1 MNSKLILGTVQFG
14 LNYGINNII
23 GKMSEPKIFELLENA
38 FDLGLRTLDTA
49 EAYGNAH
56 IVISNFHKQSKK
68 RFNIITKY
76 SSSNFDY
83 PIDLVERIQ
92 LHCSNFNVNYLE
104 GYMFHSY
111 SDFKININNDPN
123 VLDNIKNSGLVKKIG
138 VSVYANDEIEDLLNF
153 KNINLIQLPFNLF
166 DNEYQRKEILE
177 KAKKRNIEI
186 HTRSVFLQGL
196 FFKNINTL
204 NTILLPFKNDLIKL
218 GLILKNYN
226 IDMNSLALNY
236 AINKPYIDKVLIGVD
251 SLEQLKYNIKA
262 TENDFDKSIY
272 EKIDCIQIKNTKLLN
287 PSNWKI

>member
-14 LNYGINNII
+14 LDYGINNTI
-23 GKMSEPKIFELLENA
+23 GKLSEDQVFELLENA
-38 FDLGLRTLDTA
+38 YDLGVRTLDTA

-56 IVISNFHKQSKK
+56 SIISNFHKQSKK
-68 RFNIITKY
+68 RFNIISKY

-83 PIDLVERIQ
+83 PIYLVERIQ
-92 LHCSNFNVNYLE
+92 VHCSNFNVNYLE

-111 SDFKININNDPN
+111 NDFKININNDPN

-138 VSVYANDEIEDLLNF
+138 VSAYSNDEIEDLLNF

-196 FFKNINTL
+196 FFKDFNTL
-204 NTILLPFKNDLIKL
+204 TNCLLPLKNNLSEL
-218 GLILKNYN
+218 SLILKNNN
-226 IDMNSLALNY
+226 ISIESLALNY
-236 AINKPYIDKVLIGVD
+236 PLNKTYIDKVLIGVD
-251 SLEQLKYNIKA
+251 SLEQLKNNIKA
-262 TENDFDKSIY
+262 TENDFNKSIY
-272 EKIDCIQIKNTKLLN
+272 KKIDCIQIKNTKLLN

>member
-14 LNYGINNII
+14 LNYGVNNSI
-23 GKMSEPKIFELLENA
+23 GKMSEDQVFELLENA
-38 FDLGLRTLDTA
+38 YDLGIKTLDTA

-56 IVISNFHKQSKK
+56 SVISNFHKQSKK
-68 RFNIITKY
+68 RFNIISKY

-92 LHCSNFNVNYLE
+92 VHCSNFNVNYLE

-111 SDFKININNDPN
+111 NDFKMNINNDPN
-123 VLDNIKNSGLVKKIG
+123 VLDKIKNSGLVKKIG
-138 VSVYANDEIEDLLNF
+138 VSVYSNDEIEDLLNF

-166 DNEYQRKEILE
+166 DNEYQRKEIIE
-177 KAKKRNIEI
+177 KVKKRNIEI

-196 FFKNINTL
+196 FFKDINTL
-204 NTILLPFKNDLIKL
+204 TNCLLPLKHNLSKL
-218 GLILKNYN
+218 SLILKNNN
-226 IDMNSLALNY
+226 ISIESLALNY
-236 AINKPYIDKVLIGVD
+236 PLNKTYVDKVLIGVD
-251 SLEQLKYNIKA
+251 SLEQLKNNIKA

>member
-14 LNYGINNII
+14 LNYGINNTI
-23 GKMSEPKIFELLENA
+23 GKMSEDKVFELLENA
-38 FDLGLRTLDTA
+38 YDLGVRTLDTA

-56 IVISNFHKQSKK
+56 SVISNFHKQSKK
-68 RFNIITKY
+68 RFNIISKY

-83 PIDLVERIQ
+83 PIDLVERIRV
-92 LHCSNFNVNYLE
+92 HCSNFNINYLE

-111 SDFKININNDPN
+111 NDFKMNINNDPN

-138 VSVYANDEIEDLLNF
+138 VSVYSNDEIEDLLNF

-177 KAKKRNIEI
+177 KAKKRNIQN

-196 FFKNINTL
+196 FFKDINTL
-204 NTILLPFKNDLIKL
+204 TNCLLPLKNNLSKL
-218 GLILKNYN
+218 SLILKNYN
-226 IDMNSLALNY
+226 ISMDSLALNY
-236 AINKPYIDKVLIGVD
+236 PLNKTYVDKVLIGVD
-251 SLEQLKYNIKA
+251 SLEQLKNNIKA

>member
-1 MNSKLILGTVQFG
+1 MISKLILGTVQFG
-14 LNYGINNII
+14 LNYGINNTI
-23 GKMSEPKIFELLENA
+23 GKLTEDQVFELLETA
-38 FDLGLRTLDTA
+38 YELGIRTLDTA

-56 IVISNFHKQSKK
+56 SIISSFHKQSKK
-68 RFNIITKY
+68 RFNIISKY

-83 PIDLVERIQ
+83 PIDFVERIKV
-92 LHCSNFNVNYLE
+92 HCSNFNVNYLE

-111 SDFKININNDPN
+111 NDFKMNINNDPN

-138 VSVYANDEIEDLLNF
+138 VSVHSNDEIEDLLNF
-153 KNINLIQLPFNLF
+153 KNIDLIQLPFNLF

-196 FFKNINTL
+196 FFKDINMLT
-204 NTILLPFKNDLIKL
+204 NCLLP
-218 GLILKNYN
+218 LKNN
-226 IDMNSLALNY
+226 LSELSLISKNNNLSIESLALNY
-236 AINKPYIDKVLIGVD
+236 PLNKTYIDKVLIGVD
-251 SLEQLKYNIKA
+251 SLEQLKKNIKA

>member
-1 MNSKLILGTVQFG
+1 MISKLILGTVQFG
-14 LNYGINNII
+14 LNYGINNTI
-23 GKMSEPKIFELLENA
+23 GKLTEDQVFELLETA
-38 FDLGLRTLDTA
+38 YELGVRTLDTA

-56 IVISNFHKQSKK
+56 SIISNFHKQSKK
-68 RFNIITKY
+68 RFNIISKY

-83 PIDLVERIQ
+83 PIDFVERIKV
-92 LHCSNFNVNYLE
+92 HCSNFNVNYLE

-111 SDFKININNDPN
+111 NDFKMNINNDPN

-138 VSVYANDEIEDLLNF
+138 VSVHSNDEIEDLLNF
-153 KNINLIQLPFNLF
+153 KNIDLIQLSFNLF

-196 FFKNINTL
+196 FFKDINMLT
-204 NTILLPFKNDLIKL
+204 NCLLP
-218 GLILKNYN
+218 LKNN
-226 IDMNSLALNY
+226 LSELSLISKNNNLSIESLALNY
-236 AINKPYIDKVLIGVD
+236 PLNKTYIDKVLIGVD
-251 SLEQLKYNIKA
+251 SLEQLKKNIKA
-262 TENDFDKSIY
+262 TENNFDKSIY

>member
-1 MNSKLILGTVQFG
+1 
-14 LNYGINNII
+14 
-23 GKMSEPKIFELLENA
+23 
-38 FDLGLRTLDTA
+38 
-49 EAYGNAH
+49 
-56 IVISNFHKQSKK
+56 
-68 RFNIITKY
+68 
-76 SSSNFDY
+76 
-83 PIDLVERIQ
+83 
-92 LHCSNFNVNYLE
+92 
-104 GYMFHSY
+104 MFHSY
-111 SDFKININNDPN
+111 NDFKMNINNDPK
-123 VLDNIKNSGLVKKIG
+123 VLDKIKNSGLVKKIG
-138 VSVYANDEIEDLLNF
+138 VSVYSNDEIEELINY
-153 KNINLIQLPFNLF
+153 KNIGLIQLPFNLF

-251 SLEQLKYNIKA
+251 SLEQLKNNIKA
-262 TENDFDKSIY
+262 TESICDKSIY
-272 EKIDCIQIKNTKLLN
+272 RKIDTIKVENTELLN

>member
-14 LNYGINNII
+14 LHYGINNTI
-23 GKMSEPKIFELLENA
+23 GKLTEDQVFELLETA
-38 FDLGLRTLDTA
+38 YELGIRTLDTA

-56 IVISNFHKQSKK
+56 SIISSFHKQSKK
-68 RFNIITKY
+68 RFNIISKY

-92 LHCSNFNVNYLE
+92 VHCSNFNVNYLE

-111 SDFKININNDPN
+111 NDFKININNDPN

-138 VSVYANDEIEDLLNF
+138 VSAYSNDEIEDLLNF

-196 FFKNINTL
+196 FFKDFNTL
-204 NTILLPFKNDLIKL
+204 TNCLLPLKNNLSEL
-218 GLILKNYN
+218 SLILKNNN
-226 IDMNSLALNY
+226 ISIESLALNY
-236 AINKPYIDKVLIGVD
+236 PLNKTYIDKVLIGVD
-251 SLEQLKYNIKA
+251 SLEQLKNNIKA

>member
-14 LNYGINNII
+14 LDYGINNNT
-23 GKMSEPKIFELLENA
+23 GKLSEDQVFELLERA
-38 FDLGLRTLDTA
+38 YELGIRTLDTA

-56 IVISNFHKQSKK
+56 SIISNFHKQSKK
-68 RFNIITKY
+68 RFNIISKY

-92 LHCSNFNVNYLE
+92 VHCSNFNVNYLE

-111 SDFKININNDPN
+111 NDFKMNINNDPN

-138 VSVYANDEIEDLLNF
+138 VSVYSNDEIEDLLNF

-196 FFKNINTL
+196 FFKDINTL
-204 NTILLPFKNDLIKL
+204 TNGLLPLKNNLSEL
-218 GLILKNYN
+218 SLILKNYN
-226 IDMNSLALNY
+226 LSMDSLALNY
-236 AINKPYIDKVLIGVD
+236 PLNKTYIDKVLIGVD
-251 SLEQLKYNIKA
+251 SLEQLKNNIKA

-272 EKIDCIQIKNTKLLN
+272 EEVDCIQIENIKLLN

>member
-14 LNYGINNII
+14 LRYGINNTI
-23 GKMSEPKIFELLENA
+23 GKLTEDQVFELLETA
-38 FDLGLRTLDTA
+38 YDLGVRTLDTA

-56 IVISNFHKQSKK
+56 SVISNFHKQSKK
-68 RFNIITKY
+68 RFNIISKY

-83 PIDLVERIQ
+83 SIDLVERIQ
-92 LHCSNFNVNYLE
+92 VHCSNFNVNYLE

-111 SDFKININNDPN
+111 NDFKMNINNNPN

-138 VSVYANDEIEDLLNF
+138 VSAYSNNEIEDLLNF

-177 KAKKRNIEI
+177 KAKKKKIEI

-196 FFKNINTL
+196 FFKDINTL
-204 NTILLPFKNDLIKL
+204 TNCLLPLKNNLSEL
-218 GLILKNYN
+218 SLILKNNN
-226 IDMNSLALNY
+226 ISIESLALNY
-236 AINKPYIDKVLIGVD
+236 PLNKTYIDKVLIGVD
-251 SLEQLKYNIKA
+251 SLEQLKNNIKA

>member
-14 LNYGINNII
+14 LRYGINNTI
-23 GKMSEPKIFELLENA
+23 GKLTEDQVFELLETA
-38 FDLGLRTLDTA
+38 YDLGVRTLDTA

-56 IVISNFHKQSKK
+56 SVISNFHKQSKK
-68 RFNIITKY
+68 RFNIISKY

-83 PIDLVERIQ
+83 PIDLVERIKV
-92 LHCSNFNVNYLE
+92 HCSNFNVNYLE

-111 SDFKININNDPN
+111 NDFKMNINNDPN

-138 VSVYANDEIEDLLNF
+138 VSVYSNDEIEDLLNF
-153 KNINLIQLPFNLF
+153 KNIDLIQLPFNLF

-196 FFKNINTL
+196 FFKDINTL
-204 NTILLPFKNDLIKL
+204 TNCLLPLKNNLIEL
-218 GLILKNYN
+218 SLILKNNN
-226 IDMNSLALNY
+226 ISIESLALNY
-236 AINKPYIDKVLIGVD
+236 PLNKTYVDKVLIGVD
-251 SLEQLKYNIKA
+251 SLEQLKNNIKA

>member
-1 MNSKLILGTVQFG
+1 MISKLILGTVQFG
-14 LNYGINNII
+14 LNYGINKTI
-23 GKMSEPKIFELLENA
+23 GKLTEDQVFELLETA
-38 FDLGLRTLDTA
+38 YELGVRTLDTA

-56 IVISNFHKQSKK
+56 SIISNFHKQSKK
-68 RFNIITKY
+68 RFNIISKY

-83 PIDLVERIQ
+83 PIDFVERIKV
-92 LHCSNFNVNYLE
+92 HCSNFNVNYLE

-111 SDFKININNDPN
+111 NDFKMNINNDPN

-138 VSVYANDEIEDLLNF
+138 VSVHSNDEIEDLLNF
-153 KNINLIQLPFNLF
+153 KNIDLIQLSFNLF

-196 FFKNINTL
+196 FFKDINMLT
-204 NTILLPFKNDLIKL
+204 NCLLPLKNNLSEL
-218 GLILKNYN
+218 SLILKNNN
-226 IDMNSLALNY
+226 ISIESLALNY
-236 AINKPYIDKVLIGVD
+236 PLNKTYIDKVLIGVD
-251 SLEQLKYNIKA
+251 SLEQLKKNIKA

>member
-14 LNYGINNII
+14 LDYGINNTI
-23 GKMSEPKIFELLENA
+23 GKLSEDQVFELLETA
-38 FDLGLRTLDTA
+38 YDLEIRTLDTA

-56 IVISNFHKQSKK
+56 SIISNFHKQSKK
-68 RFNIITKY
+68 RFNIISKY

-92 LHCSNFNVNYLE
+92 VHCSNFNVNYLE

-111 SDFKININNDPN
+111 DDFKMNINNDPN

-138 VSVYANDEIEDLLNF
+138 VSVHSNYEIDELLNY
-153 KNINLIQLPFNLF
+153 KNIGLIQLPFNLF

-186 HTRSVFLQGL
+186 HTRSTFLQGL
-196 FFKNINTL
+196 FFKDVNTL
-204 NTILLPFKNDLIKL
+204 QKNLLPLKKDLSDLSLLSKKNNKALAE
-218 GLILKNYN
+218 
-226 IDMNSLALNY
+226 LALNY
-236 AINKPYIDKVLIGVD
+236 PLSKSYIDKVLIGVD
-251 SLEQLKYNIKA
+251 SLEQLKNNIKA
-262 TENDFDKSIY
+262 TENEFDKFIY
-272 EKIDCIQIKNTKLLN
+272 EKVDCIQIENTKLLN

>member
-14 LNYGINNII
+14 LNYGINNTI
-23 GKMSEPKIFELLENA
+23 GKMSEDKVFELLENA
-38 FDLGLRTLDTA
+38 YDLGVKILDTA

-56 IVISNFHKQSKK
+56 SVISNFHKQSKK
-68 RFNIITKY
+68 RFNIISKY

-92 LHCSNFNVNYLE
+92 VHCSNFNVNYLE

-111 SDFKININNDPN
+111 NDFKMNINKDPN

-138 VSVYANDEIEDLLNF
+138 VSVYSNDEIEDLLNF

-186 HTRSVFLQGL
+186 HTRSAFLQGL
-196 FFKNINTL
+196 FFKDVNTL
-204 NTILLPFKNDLIKL
+204 HKNLLPLKKDLSDLILLSKKS
-218 GLILKNYN
+218 N
-226 IDMNSLALNY
+226 ISLAELALNY
-236 AINKPYIDKVLIGVD
+236 PLSKSYIDKVLIGVD
-251 SLEQLKYNIKA
+251 SLEQLKYNIKV
-262 TENDFDKSIY
+262 TENKFDKLIY
-272 EKIDCIQIKNTKLLN
+272 EKVDCIQIENTKLLN

>member
-1 MNSKLILGTVQFG
+1 MISKLILGTVQFG
-14 LNYGINNII
+14 LNYGINNTI
-23 GKMSEPKIFELLENA
+23 GKLTEDQVFELLETA
-38 FDLGLRTLDTA
+38 YELGVRTLDTA

-56 IVISNFHKQSKK
+56 SIISNFHKQSKK
-68 RFNIITKY
+68 RFNIISKY

-83 PIDLVERIQ
+83 SIDFVERIKV
-92 LHCSNFNVNYLE
+92 HCSNFNVNYLE

-111 SDFKININNDPN
+111 NDFKMNINNDPN

-138 VSVYANDEIEDLLNF
+138 VSVHSNDEIEDLLNF
-153 KNINLIQLPFNLF
+153 KNIDLIQLPFNLF

-196 FFKNINTL
+196 FFKDINMLT
-204 NTILLPFKNDLIKL
+204 NCLLP
-218 GLILKNYN
+218 LKNN
-226 IDMNSLALNY
+226 LSELSLISKNNNLSIESLALNY
-236 AINKPYIDKVLIGVD
+236 PLNKTYIDKVLIGVD
-251 SLEQLKYNIKA
+251 SLEQLKKNIKA

>member
-14 LNYGINNII
+14 LNYGINNTI
-23 GKMSEPKIFELLENA
+23 GKLTEDQVFELLESA
-38 FDLGLRTLDTA
+38 YELGVRTLDTA

-56 IVISNFHKQSKK
+56 SVISNFHKQSKK
-68 RFNIITKY
+68 RFNIISKY

-83 PIDLVERIQ
+83 PIDLVERIKV
-92 LHCSNFNVNYLE
+92 HCSNFNVNYLE

-111 SDFKININNDPN
+111 NDFKMNINPN

-138 VSVYANDEIEDLLNF
+138 VSVYSNDEIEDLLNF

-196 FFKNINTL
+196 FFKDINTL
-204 NTILLPFKNDLIKL
+204 TNCLLPLKNNLSEL
-218 GLILKNYN
+218 SLILKNNN
-226 IDMNSLALNY
+226 ISIESLALNY
-236 AINKPYIDKVLIGVD
+236 PLNKTYIDKVLIGVD
-251 SLEQLKYNIKA
+251 SLEQLKKNIKA
-262 TENDFDKSIY
+262 TENDFDESIY

>member
-14 LNYGINNII
+14 LDYGINNTI
-23 GKMSEPKIFELLENA
+23 GKLSEDQVFELLENA
-38 FDLGLRTLDTA
+38 YDLGVRTLDTA

-56 IVISNFHKQSKK
+56 SIISNFHKQSKK
-68 RFNIITKY
+68 RFSIISKY

-92 LHCSNFNVNYLE
+92 VHCSNFNVNYLE

-111 SDFKININNDPN
+111 NDFKMNINNDPN

-138 VSVYANDEIEDLLNF
+138 VSVHSNDEIEDLLNF
-153 KNINLIQLPFNLF
+153 KNIDLIQLPFNLF

-196 FFKNINTL
+196 FFKDINMLT
-204 NTILLPFKNDLIKL
+204 NCLLPLKNNLSEL
-218 GLILKNYN
+218 SLILKNNN
-226 IDMNSLALNY
+226 ISIESLALNY
-236 AINKPYIDKVLIGVD
+236 PLNKTYIDKVLIGVD
-251 SLEQLKYNIKA
+251 SLEQLKNNIKA
-262 TENDFDKSIY
+262 TENDFNKSIY
-272 EKIDCIQIKNTKLLN
+272 KKIDCIQIKNTKLLN

>member
-1 MNSKLILGTVQFG
+1 MNNKLILGTVQFG
-14 LNYGINNII
+14 LNYGINNSI
-23 GKMSEPKIFELLENA
+23 GKLTEDQVFELLETA
-38 FDLGLRTLDTA
+38 YELGIRTLDTA

-56 IVISNFHKQSKK
+56 SIISNFHKQSKK
-68 RFNIITKY
+68 RFNIISKY

-92 LHCSNFNVNYLE
+92 VHCSNFNVNSLE

-111 SDFKININNDPN
+111 DDFKMNINNDPN

-138 VSVYANDEIEDLLNF
+138 VSVYSNDEIEDLLNF

-196 FFKNINTL
+196 FFKDINTL
-204 NTILLPFKNDLIKL
+204 TNCLLPLKKNLSEL
-218 GLILKNYN
+218 SLILNNNNN
-226 IDMNSLALNY
+226 ISIESLA
-236 AINKPYIDKVLIGVD
+236 
-251 SLEQLKYNIKA
+251 
-262 TENDFDKSIY
+262 
-272 EKIDCIQIKNTKLLN
+272 
-287 PSNWKI
+287 

>member
-14 LNYGINNII
+14 LDYGINNNT
-23 GKMSEPKIFELLENA
+23 GKLSEDQVFELLERA
-38 FDLGLRTLDTA
+38 YELGIRTLDTA

-56 IVISNFHKQSKK
+56 SIISNFHKQSKK
-68 RFNIITKY
+68 RFNIISKY

-92 LHCSNFNVNYLE
+92 VHCSNFNVNYLE

-111 SDFKININNDPN
+111 NDFKMNINNDPN

-138 VSVYANDEIEDLLNF
+138 VSVYSNDEIEDLLNF

-196 FFKNINTL
+196 FFKDINTL
-204 NTILLPFKNDLIKL
+204 TNCLLPLKHNLSKL
-218 GLILKNYN
+218 SLILKNYN
-226 IDMNSLALNY
+226 ISMDSLALNY
-236 AINKPYIDKVLIGVD
+236 PLNKTYIDKVLIGVD
-251 SLEQLKYNIKA
+251 SLEQLKNNIKA

>member
-14 LNYGINNII
+14 LDYGINNNT
-23 GKMSEPKIFELLENA
+23 GKLSEDQVFELLERA
-38 FDLGLRTLDTA
+38 YELGIRTLDTA

-56 IVISNFHKQSKK
+56 SIISNFHKQSKK
-68 RFNIITKY
+68 RFNIISKY

-92 LHCSNFNVNYLE
+92 VHCSNFNVNYLE

-111 SDFKININNDPN
+111 NDFKMNINNDPN

-138 VSVYANDEIEDLLNF
+138 VSVYSNDEIEDLLNF

-177 KAKKRNIEI
+177 KVKKRNIEI

-196 FFKNINTL
+196 FFKDINTL
-204 NTILLPFKNDLIKL
+204 TNCLLPLKHNLSKL
-218 GLILKNYN
+218 SLILKNYN
-226 IDMNSLALNY
+226 ISMDSLALNY
-236 AINKPYIDKVLIGVD
+236 PLNKTYIDKVLIGVD
-251 SLEQLKYNIKA
+251 SLEQLKNNIKA